1 MPVMLFVATHATD
14 NPFKAIIPFEM
25 AAAAHDSGHEVS
37 IALQGDAVFMM
48 KDEIAAELKCL
59 GAGPFK
65 EALEGV
71 IKRGIPVFACGTC
84 TKARGITEE
93 DLRKHGAHP
102 MNKGVFVEL
111 VAQSDNV
118 VTY

>member
-1 MPVMLFVATHATD
+1 
-14 NPFKAIIPFEM
+14 
-25 AAAAHDSGHEVS
+25 
-37 IALQGDAVFMM
+37 M

-59 GAGPFK
+59 GAAPFK

-71 IKRGIPVFACGTC
+71 IKRGIQVFACGTC
-84 TKARGITEE
+84 TKARGISDE
-93 DLRKHGAHP
+93 DLRKHGANP

-111 VAQSDNV
+111 IAESDNV